1 MLAQDLGR
9 KWAMYDTV
17 RWPLAS
23 VPLDQPFHDSQR
35 RQAVPPQQEKV
46 VVRLWRL
53 DAEHLGPH
61 PAPRT
66 TPRQLPARR
75 GSSAYGLQSHLAHT
89 LSAVPLML
97 NVFSQ
102 TLTNHGAGCCV
113 LAQAAARSRRRGR
126 WCRRSWST
134 RFWAVASQRSIP
146 RQPGPGRAACQVLV
160 AACCCRGTWR
170 SANASCV
177 CADLKSK
184 WELLIRTASQEAHI
198 IKSQEYILTLH
209 ASMPRH

>member
-1 MLAQDLGR
+1 MGAGTRFGAQVGH
-9 KWAMYDTV
+9 V
-17 RWPLAS
+17 RHRQVATRLRPTRPAFS
-23 VPLDQPFHDSQR
+23 RQPAQTGCPPPAGKSR
-35 RQAVPPQQEKV
+35 RQALAS
-46 VVRLWRL
+46 RCR
-53 DAEHLGPH
+53 
-61 PAPRT
+61 APRP
-66 TPRQLPARR
+66 TPCPAHDAA
-75 GSSAYGLQSHLAHT
+75 SATCTPGQQCIWTSVSPCTHPQRSPAH
-89 LSAVPLML
+89 
-97 NVFSQ
+97 VFSQ

>member
-1 MLAQDLGR
+1 VLAQDLGR

-89 LSAVPLML
+89 LSAVPLMCFHKRSRTTEPDAACWPRRPHA
-97 NVFSQ
+97 V
-102 TLTNHGAGCCV
+102 
-113 LAQAAARSRRRGR
+113 AAAAGG
-126 WCRRSWST
+126 
-134 RFWAVASQRSIP
+134 AAG
-146 RQPGPGRAACQVLV
+146 PGPRGSGPSQARGAFPGSPAPAGQRVRSSSLHAVVGAPGGALTPAACAQ
-160 AACCCRGTWR
+160 
-170 SANASCV
+170 
-177 CADLKSK
+177 
-184 WELLIRTASQEAHI
+184 I
-198 IKSQEYILTLH
+198 
-209 ASMPRH
+209 